1 MEALAILGGR
11 PVNEKLPE
19 FLAWPV
25 PRDAERQALKRVLE
39 SGVWGG
45 AGPEHLALA
54 EAFAAYCGVKHAL
67 PVVNGTVSLELILRA
82 LGVGRGD
89 EVVVS
94 PYTFVASVHA
104 IVAVGAMPV
113 FADTDPETQN
123 MDPASCRRMITPRTR
138 AILGVHMGGRPF
150 DIDAIGAIA
159 RQHGLHL
166 IEDAAHAH
174 GSEWNGRRV
183 GGFGI
188 AGSFSCQASKNM
200 SAGEGGLITTNDDA
214 LFETLW
220 ALHDDGRRRGAAA
233 GDHALL
239 GMNARLAEWQCAI
252 LRAQLQRLEADNVL
266 RKRNQAMLEEG
277 FRRMGFVQPLKSD
290 PRITFNAC
298 HVFTFRYHRELIQ
311 DLPRDLFF
319 RALGAEKVCTSAGP
333 GYVEPIYRMPFLY
346 DKAFAKRTG
355 REFRDPTDHLPG
367 NERVALVEGCWF
379 YHTSLLGTPE
389 DTERILVA
397 MEKVAA
403 NAEKLIKAFA

>member
-25 PRDAERQALKRVLE
+25 PRDAERQALARVLD

-45 AGPEHLALA
+45 AGPEHRALA
-54 EAFAAYCGVKHAL
+54 EEFAAYCGVRHAL
-67 PVVNGTVSLELILRA
+67 PAINGTVTLQLILRA
-82 LGVGRGD
+82 LGIGRGD

-123 MDPASCRRMITPRTR
+123 IDPESCRRMITDRTR
-138 AILGVHMGGRPF
+138 AILAVHMGGRPF

-159 RQHGLHL
+159 RERGLHL
-166 IEDAAHAH
+166 VEDAAHAH

-200 SAGEGGLITTNDDA
+200 SSGEGGLVTTNDDD
-214 LFETLW
+214 LFEALW
-220 ALHDDGRRRGAAA
+220 ALHDGGRRRGDSA
-233 GDHALL
+233 GSCALP
-239 GMNARLAEWQCAI
+239 GTNARLAEWQCAI
-252 LRAQLQRLEADNVL
+252 LRAQLRRLEADNAL

-277 FRRMGFVQPLKSD
+277 FRRLGFVEPLKAD

-298 HVFTFRYHRELIQ
+298 HVFTFRYHEARIRGLSRE
-311 DLPRDLFF
+311 LFF
-319 RALGAEKVCTSAGP
+319 RALAAEKTTTSAGP
-333 GYVEPIYRMPFLY
+333 GYTEPIYRMQFLY
-346 DKAFAKRTG
+346 DPAFAKRTG
-355 REFRDPTDHLPG
+355 RTFCDPTDRLPG
-367 NERVALVEGCWF
+367 NERVAGKEGCWL

-389 DTERILVA
+389 DTRRILEA